1 MTEGNIS
8 LGTFDV
14 DVNLLSDGTFDLYL
28 SHEGSSGEHYEHI
41 TADRIGELVAD
52 DVECIAENYGNVTKA
67 TSKVVKGVRDPYKVD
82 QINAILE
89 APDFYVYLSGD
100 KTSGAKTI
108 NLDGFAL
115 KVLKALYEGKTIA
128 IKEASV

>member
-1 MTEGNIS
+1 MNDI
-8 LGTFDV
+8 
-14 DVNLLSDGTFDLYL
+14 
-28 SHEGSSGEHYEHI
+28 
-41 TADRIGELVAD
+41 ELVIKIPEE
-52 DVECIAENYGNVTKA
+52 VKNRLCFGVTYPKDIQVMCEA
-67 TSKVVKGVRDPYKVD
+67 LNNGTPLPKGHVKMVTGTRDLYKVD

-89 APDFYVYLSGD
+89 APDFYAYLSGD

-115 KVLKALYEGKTIA
+115 KVLKALYEGKTIT